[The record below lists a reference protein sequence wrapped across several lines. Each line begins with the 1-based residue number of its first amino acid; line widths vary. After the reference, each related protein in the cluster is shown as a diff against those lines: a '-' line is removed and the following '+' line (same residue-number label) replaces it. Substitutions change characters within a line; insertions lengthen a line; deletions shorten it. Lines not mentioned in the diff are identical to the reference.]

1 MTQKHLVTAALPYA
15 NGPLHI
21 GHIAGCYLPADIY
34 VRFLRLKG
42 EDVVFVCGSDE
53 HGVPITIKAKKENC
67 TPQEVVDRYNGI
79 MKQAFED
86 FGINFDIYSRTSKDI
101 HHQTA
106 SEFFKNLY
114 DKGVFE
120 EEYTEQYYDE
130 EAKQFLADRYIIGE
144 CPKCHH
150 HSAYGDQCE
159 NCGSSLNPTDL
170 INPKSVLSGSK
181 PVLKSTKNWF
191 LPLDKYQQKLEDYID
206 SHRQDWKSNV
216 YGQCKSWLNQG
227 LQKRAMTRDL
237 DWGVQ
242 VPLPEAEGKV
252 LYVWFDAPI
261 GYISATKELLPDTW
275 KDYWQNPNSKIVHFI
290 GKDNIV
296 FHCLIFPAMLMAHGN
311 YQLADNV
318 PANEFLNLE
327 GGKISTS
334 RNWAIWLHEYLQDF
348 PGKES
353 ELRYVLSSIAPET
366 SDSEFT
372 WKDYQARVNNELV
385 AILGN
390 LANRVLVLIQKY
402 YEGKLPQD
410 VHGYSEPS
418 LQAETEKAFA
428 ESEQNLR
435 SYKFRLALQNMMDL
449 ARAGNKYLTD
459 REPWKQV
466 KTDPQSA
473 QTVLMD
479 SLYLLGQLS
488 KLMQIHMPH
497 AAARLQQM
505 MSLSTEMNWDS
516 PIAWQAGAEL
526 PKPSLL
532 FERIEDEVIEKQIQ
546 KLQATA
552 QMNTPQNAQ
561 EESQSLEP
569 VKPEITFDDFA
580 KLDIRVATIIAAEKV
595 EKADKLLKITLD
607 TGLDTR
613 TVVSGIA
620 LHFKPEEIVGK
631 QVCALLNLAPR
642 KMRGI
647 ESQGMILFAESPD
660 GKLHFVTP
668 ENKIPAGGKF
678 A

>member
-79 MKQAFED
+79 MKQAFSD
-86 FGINFDIYSRTSKDI
+86 FGIQFDIYSRTSHKT

-106 SEFFKNLY
+106 SDFFKKLY

-150 HSAYGDQCE
+150 PSAYGDQCE

-170 INPKSVLSGSK
+170 IQPRSVLSGSK

-191 LPLDKYQQKLEDYID
+191 LPLDKYQQKLEEYID
-206 SHRQDWKSNV
+206 AHRLDWKSNV

-275 KDYWQNPNSKIVHFI
+275 KDYWQNSNSRIVHFI

-296 FHCLIFPAMLMAHGN
+296 FHCLIFPAMLMAHGDYN
-311 YQLADNV
+311 LAENV

-334 RNWAIWLHEYLQDF
+334 RNWAIWLHEYLLDF

-353 ELRYVLSSIAPET
+353 ELRYVLTSIAPET

-372 WKDYQARVNNELV
+372 WKDYQARVNNE
-385 AILGN
+385 
-390 LANRVLVLIQKY
+390 
-402 YEGKLPQD
+402 
-410 VHGYSEPS
+410 
-418 LQAETEKAFA
+418 
-428 ESEQNLR
+428 
-435 SYKFRLALQNMMDL
+435 
-449 ARAGNKYLTD
+449 D
-459 REPWKQV
+459 RK
-466 KTDPQSA
+466 S
-473 QTVLMD
+473 
-479 SLYLLGQLS
+479 
-488 KLMQIHMPH
+488 
-497 AAARLQQM
+497 
-505 MSLSTEMNWDS
+505 
-516 PIAWQAGAEL
+516 
-526 PKPSLL
+526 
-532 FERIEDEVIEKQIQ
+532 
-546 KLQATA
+546 
-552 QMNTPQNAQ
+552 
-561 EESQSLEP
+561 
-569 VKPEITFDDFA
+569 
-580 KLDIRVATIIAAEKV
+580 
-595 EKADKLLKITLD
+595 
-607 TGLDTR
+607 
-613 TVVSGIA
+613 VV
-620 LHFKPEEIVGK
+620 
-631 QVCALLNLAPR
+631 
-642 KMRGI
+642 
-647 ESQGMILFAESPD
+647 
-660 GKLHFVTP
+660 
-668 ENKIPAGGKF
+668 
-678 A
+678 